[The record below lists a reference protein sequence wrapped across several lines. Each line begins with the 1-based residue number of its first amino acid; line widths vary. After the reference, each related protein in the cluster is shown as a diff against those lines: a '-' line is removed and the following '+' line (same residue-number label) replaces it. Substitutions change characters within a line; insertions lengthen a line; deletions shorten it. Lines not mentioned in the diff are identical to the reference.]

1 MRTEELIAAV
11 SELSKENEKFE
22 ELRTGLPLGK
32 DVSDAIVLSQKREKP
47 LTIRNTCVTGK
58 GRTAFIRRLA
68 VTLSCLYEKS
78 EACFF
83 VLSPRHEYGELLRLR
98 SADVTV
104 PYIRDKAD
112 IESAV
117 TTLKE
122 LINMRKEGKGYP
134 RLILILDGLDELP
147 ECNDNGDFAVYRDI
161 YDIVMRRTD
170 VDVITGAELMKSIF
184 SGYPGAFVGVGN
196 CLVSTREEGKAD
208 VTYVNDDSSLT
219 LPLPMTYPSEPSV
232 MESIIFLNSV
242 PGVSPEQTDGE

>member
-1 MRTEELIAAV
+1 MAREDD
-11 SELSKENEKFE
+11 KFE
-22 ELRTGLPLGK
+22 ELKSGLPLGL
-32 DVSDAIVLSQKREKP
+32 DSVQNAVLAQKQGKP
-47 LTIRNTCVTGK
+47 LTQRLTCVTGN
-58 GRTAFIRRLA
+58 GRSAFIRRLLLT
-68 VTLSCLYEKS
+68 VSCLYEKS

-83 VLSPRHEYGELLRLR
+83 VLSPRAEYGELLRLR

-104 PYIRDKAD
+104 PYIRNKEDLEA
-112 IESAV
+112 AV
-117 TTLKE
+117 KTLKE
-122 LINMRKEGKGYP
+122 LIDMRKEGKGYP

-147 ECNDNGDFAVYRDI
+147 ECNENGDFEEYRDI
-161 YDIVMRRTD
+161 YDILMRRVD

-219 LPLPMTYPSEPSV
+219 LPIPMTYPSEPSV

-242 PGVSPEQTDGE
+242 PSAAPNQAEEE

>member
-1 MRTEELIAAV
+1 MRTEEFMAV
-11 SELSKENEKFE
+11 ISEASKENERFE
-22 ELRTGLPLGK
+22 QLRTGLPLGK
-32 DVSDAIVLSQKREKP
+32 DVSENIVVSQKREKP
-47 LTIRNTCVTGK
+47 LTVRNTCVTGK
-58 GRTAFIRRLA
+58 WSTIFIRRLA
-68 VTLSCLYEKS
+68 VTLSCLYDKH

-83 VLSPRHEYGELLRLR
+83 VLSPRAEYGELLRLR

-104 PYIRDKAD
+104 PYIHTKEDL
-112 IESAV
+112 ENAV
-117 TTLKE
+117 KTLKE
-122 LINMRKEGKGYP
+122 LIEMRKEGKGYP

-147 ECNDNGDFAVYRDI
+147 ECNENGDFEEYRNI

-170 VDVITGAELMKSIF
+170 VDIITGAELMKSIF

-219 LPLPMTYPSEPSV
+219 LPLPMSYPSEPSI

-242 PGVSPEQTDGE
+242 PGIAPEQTDEE

>member
-11 SELSKENEKFE
+11 SNLSEGEDFE
-22 ELRTGLPLGK
+22 RIRMGLPLGK
-32 DVSDAIVLSQKREKP
+32 DVANNIVVSQKREKP

-58 GRTAFIRRLA
+58 RRSAFIRRIA
-68 VTLSCLYEKS
+68 VTLSCLYDKNEV
-78 EACFF
+78 CFF
-83 VLSPRHEYGELLRLR
+83 VLSPRTEYGELLRLR

-104 PYIRDKAD
+104 PYIRNKEDLD
-112 IESAV
+112 GAV
-117 TTLKE
+117 KTLKE
-122 LINMRKEGKGYP
+122 LIDMRKEGNGYP

-147 ECNDNGDFAVYRDI
+147 ECNANGDFEEYRDI
-161 YDIVMRRTD
+161 YDILMRRVD
-170 VDVITGAELMKSIF
+170 VDVITGAELMRSIF

-219 LPLPMTYPSEPSV
+219 LPIPMTYPSEPSV

-242 PGVSPEQTDGE
+242 PSVAPNRAEEE